1 MDIPFPRPDL
11 IAGNRR
17 YWMRGTVRRWRAE
30 QAGLPAPAQQ
40 PDDEAMLNSRQVRD
54 LFGGV
59 SHMWIERRLKPKT
72 EVDQA
77 VTAGA

>member
-17 YWMRGTVRRWRAE
+17 YWMLGTVRRWRAE
-30 QAGLPAPAQQ
+30 QAGLPAPASRA
-40 PDDEAMLNSRQVRD
+40 DDERMLNSRQVRE

-59 SHMWIERRLKPKT
+59 SHMWIERRLKPKL
-72 EVDQA
+72 DA
-77 VTAGA
+77 SLAAA